1 MDERMNVIDFKE
13 AKCKNCY
20 KCIRACEVKAITV
33 KNEQAQIL
41 NDKCILCGHCM
52 EVCPQNAKTF
62 SSDLEMVKGFLAQ
75 GIPTIISLAPSY
87 LGILKFQKP
96 GQVVEIGRAHV

>member
-41 NDKCILCGHCM
+41 NDKDRKSTRL
-52 EVCPQNAKTF
+52 N
-62 SSDLEMVKGFLAQ
+62 SSHMA
-75 GIPTIISLAPSY
+75 
-87 LGILKFQKP
+87 
-96 GQVVEIGRAHV
+96 